1 MTKEKRTRPAGKT
14 LKKSGNSKGS
24 KAQEGLAPDLLAIQE
39 IDSGDGIFEL
49 LPEGAKWRL
58 SLDPFDQIVVGMF
71 KAPNLFQRLMFR
83 ILFGGRWKKIPS
95 AKIAKER
102 LK

>member
-1 MTKEKRTRPAGKT
+1 MTKEKRTRPAGKKVKS
-14 LKKSGNSKGS
+14 KKSFEGS
-24 KAQEGLAPDLLAIQE
+24 KVQESPVPDLLAVQE

-49 LPEGAKWRL
+49 LPEGAEWRL
-58 SLDPFDQIVVGMF
+58 SLDPFEQIVVGMF